1 MQVIFQFVN
10 IFQRAKSSAL
20 FALVLL
26 LTACSYSQSNNPMDS
41 TQDLEK
47 FGDKM
52 LPKNVCHVIKEGGT
66 ERPFTGKYVYHKEN
80 GDYCCIGCDAPLF
93 SSTTKFESGSGWPSF
108 YDVIESGAIKEVKD
122 MSYGMERIEIRCA
135 KCDAHLGHVFED
147 GPKPTGLR
155 YCVNSVSLDFKAA
168 DKEGNNEEITLG
180 AGCFWCVETCFK
192 ELEGVIDVYPGYAG
206 GKTLNPTYEQVC
218 SGTTGHAEVARI
230 VFDPKII
237 SVNELLEL
245 FWWIHDPTQLN
256 RQGNDVGTQYRS
268 VIFYH
273 NDAQKEIATTYL
285 TKLEKEK
292 VWDKPIVTEITA
304 LNNFYRAEQ
313 YHHDYFIQ
321 HPENQYCQ
329 FVVKPKVEKFRKIFK
344 EKLKNH

>member
-1 MQVIFQFVN
+1 
-10 IFQRAKSSAL
+10 
-20 FALVLL
+20 
-26 LTACSYSQSNNPMDS
+26 
-41 TQDLEK
+41 
-47 FGDKM
+47 
-52 LPKNVCHVIKEGGT
+52 
-66 ERPFTGKYVYHKEN
+66 
-80 GDYCCIGCDAPLF
+80 
-93 SSTTKFESGSGWPSF
+93 
-108 YDVIESGAIKEVKD
+108 VIESGAIKEVKD

-155 YCVNSVSLDFKAA
+155 YCVNSVSLDFKPA

-218 SGTTGHAEVARI
+218 SGTTGHAEVARV
-230 VFDPKII
+230 VFDPAVI

-273 NDAQKEIATTYL
+273 NEAQKELAESYLKRL
-285 TKLEKEK
+285 TKEE
-292 VWDKPIVTEITA
+292 VWDKPMVTEITA

-313 YHHDYFIQ
+313 YHHDYFNLN
-321 HPENQYCQ
+321 PENQYCQ
-329 FVVKPKVEKFRKIFK
+329 FVVRPKVEKFRKIFK
-344 EKLKNH
+344 EKLKGH

>member
-10 IFQRAKSSAL
+10 IFQKAKSSAF
-20 FALVLL
+20 FAWVLL

-66 ERPFTGKYVYHKEN
+66 ERPFTGKYVYHKAN
-80 GDYCCIGCDAPLF
+80 GNYCCIGCDAPLF

-122 MSYGMERIEIRCA
+122 MSYGIERIEIRCA

-168 DKEGNNEEITLG
+168 EEEGGNEEITLG
-180 AGCFWCVETCFK
+180 AGCFW
-192 ELEGVIDVYPGYAG
+192 
-206 GKTLNPTYEQVC
+206 
-218 SGTTGHAEVARI
+218 
-230 VFDPKII
+230 
-237 SVNELLEL
+237 
-245 FWWIHDPTQLN
+245 
-256 RQGNDVGTQYRS
+256 
-268 VIFYH
+268 
-273 NDAQKEIATTYL
+273 
-285 TKLEKEK
+285 
-292 VWDKPIVTEITA
+292 
-304 LNNFYRAEQ
+304 
-313 YHHDYFIQ
+313 
-321 HPENQYCQ
+321 
-329 FVVKPKVEKFRKIFK
+329 
-344 EKLKNH
+344 